1 MRDSALRRPY
11 VFSLLVSSVLL
22 GLIFVSRFPFPT
34 TVVGDAG
41 ELDPGQI
48 RQPTELDRAI
58 SSINNAETL
67 YLVLA
72 LLLAILLASVLGM
85 WREVGLNRPAPS
97 RNLLLLW
104 FPLLV
109 IGLTL
114 SGGIRFPGV
123 LFFGV
128 ALLAVALEAF
138 GSELLFRGVMWRALA
153 PVGLLRAVIFTSI
166 LSGGLT
172 LVSNLSAGPWPEA
185 VYLTLTATCGGFT
198 YAAIRWRTASIWP
211 AIAVHLALALSI
223 DFAVIRPAVFSFL
236 LFATTFGF
244 IGYGLLLLR
253 NQRVRGDGGMSAH
266 KPARVR

>member
-138 GSELLFRGVMWRALA
+138 GSELLFRGCYVACSGACRSFGGGDLH
-153 PVGLLRAVIFTSI
+153 LDSLRGA
-166 LSGGLT
+166 
-172 LVSNLSAGPWPEA
+172 
-185 VYLTLTATCGGFT
+185 
-198 YAAIRWRTASIWP
+198 YAR
-211 AIAVHLALALSI
+211 
-223 DFAVIRPAVFSFL
+223 
-236 LFATTFGF
+236 
-244 IGYGLLLLR
+244 
-253 NQRVRGDGGMSAH
+253 Q
-266 KPARVR
+266 